1 MKIGLR
7 MMLLGMVAA
16 TALPAAASVLYVF
29 RTVNT
34 ATPLPFTVLDT
45 SNGVSV
51 FSFTIPPP
59 YPGPLFDHDS
69 EHWYTKTYLHSII
82 FRGLAAIGDPVPFVD
97 TRFTPRDLGKL
108 TSSRDLTQ
116 GFTNTDLYAYR
127 LLFANFQITAVEAR
141 LVDAYIPEPASW
153 AMLLAGFG
161 LTGMALRR
169 RRFQLRRG
177 GSGKNPDVRRI

>member
-1 MKIGLR
+1 VKIGLR

-59 YPGPLFDHDS
+59 IPVRCSTMIRSIGIQRPT
-69 EHWYTKTYLHSII
+69 YT
-82 FRGLAAIGDPVPFVD
+82 A
-97 TRFTPRDLGKL
+97 
-108 TSSRDLTQ
+108 
-116 GFTNTDLYAYR
+116 LY
-127 LLFANFQITAVEAR
+127 
-141 LVDAYIPEPASW
+141 
-153 AMLLAGFG
+153 FG
-161 LTGMALRR
+161 G
-169 RRFQLRRG
+169 
-177 GSGKNPDVRRI
+177 